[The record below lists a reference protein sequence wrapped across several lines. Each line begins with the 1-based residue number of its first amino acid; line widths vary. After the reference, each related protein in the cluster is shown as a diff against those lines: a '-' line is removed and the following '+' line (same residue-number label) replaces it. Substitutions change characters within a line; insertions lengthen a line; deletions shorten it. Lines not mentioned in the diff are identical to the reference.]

1 MVWFYARSPGK
12 RWLSKA
18 NAWVLA
24 VFAQAGETGACPP
37 GLDDYN
43 RSRQISCTNGSLTP

>member
-1 MVWFYARSPGK
+1 MVRFCARSPGK
-12 RWLSKA
+12 GWVPKA

-24 VFAQAGETGACPP
+24 VFAQAGETGACPTGP
-37 GLDDYN
+37 DDYS